1 MTIARYILLTA
12 IAFSPLT
19 ATAQVF
25 TPSQPGL
32 VEGAGSR
39 FPARSQLGA
48 ITDTGVP
55 GGTMPDALSEA
66 EVLLMQGAVAAPGP
80 QTQPETIS
88 LPQVPP
94 ALMPPAGR
102 YNTSPIWQTSISGG
116 YFGIMGAIAQPGVY
130 FHREQRITLG
140 ELLKLSGGPTSTA
153 SGGVRIVRQG
163 RGGLQTFLSP
173 ESKHEIMNGDVVLLE
188 GQRPQGKSGLR
199 DYPKGAAI
207 GDAQPSSSAAA
218 GPKLPPLAHIAFVNL
233 LPQPIVVPVPS
244 DQATLAAV
252 IKWLHQDG
260 ESPPFVRVVAPSPL
274 LRQTSSRPVEQQL
287 LESGSVL
294 VFDPATI
301 KRDRLPPFPPVIGLP
316 APSDTAP
323 IQVPPR
329 DGRVLPPAAGTPAK
343 NIPLPPRQPG
353 TDQPAKAFRAP
364 PPPPEEPD
372 QRSAELPP
380 FGTGG
385 RILAP
390 AENFHESPVQG
401 GPQSGGPL
409 LMMPQS
415 NRPSRSQAT
424 APDSHPRRPV
434 PPKRL
439 DNHRDEEATPAH
451 YEGQTMS
458 WQSRPPVRANEG
470 LPEVEDL
477 GVIQAHGEQGR
488 VDHEFAGP
496 ALELPHPV
504 PNLVDPEPLATVQ
517 PAPAQ
522 AAPAPLKIAT
532 STFSMQIVWFS
543 LGSML
548 LLAVILWG
556 VARWDGPRPVRAAVT
571 AGHASRFRGPAPQ
584 PHGAIPPPPAPLALK
599 RTEPTTTHVAAE
611 APLPIKP
618 VAPAVPEPVRAK
630 PSTPAPS
637 PGQARTISQEEQRLR
652 AHFRDARQTRVAA
665 TPAPVEPAPLPTPPA
680 AKPAL
685 SLSRDEL
692 RLLSGRSSVPA
703 QKILAQIP
711 SLKKT
716 TPSAADHSPA
726 AAGHLL
732 DRILRAHQK
741 R

>member
-1 MTIARYILLTA
+1 MTIARYILLA
-12 IAFSPLT
+12 IMSFAPLT
-19 ATAQVF
+19 ASAQVF
-25 TPSQPGL
+25 TSSQPGM
-32 VEGAGSR
+32 VDGAGNR
-39 FPARSQLGA
+39 FPAGPTANGQ
-48 ITDTGVP
+48 
-55 GGTMPDALSEA
+55 SEA
-66 EVLLMQGAVAAPGP
+66 EVLLMQGAESATEFPV
-80 QTQPETIS
+80 QPETIAS
-88 LPQVPP
+88 GQFPP
-94 ALMPPAGR
+94 GLMPGAPHF
-102 YNTSPIWQTSISGG
+102 NTSPIWQTSISGG

-140 ELLKLSGGPTSTA
+140 ELLKLSGGPTATA

-163 RGGLQTFLSP
+163 RGGLQTFLSA

-188 GQRPQGKSGLR
+188 AQRPQGKSGLR
-199 DYPKGAAI
+199 DYPKGAAM
-207 GDAQPSSSAAA
+207 GDTPPSSSAAA
-218 GPKLPPLAHIAFVNL
+218 APKLPPLAHIAFVNL

-316 APSDTAP
+316 ASSEAAP

-329 DGRVLPPAAGTPAK
+329 DPRVLPPAAGAPAK
-343 NIPLPPRQPG
+343 NNPVPPRQPAA
-353 TDQPAKAFRAP
+353 DQPAKVFRAP

-372 QRSAELPP
+372 QRSAEIPQ
-380 FGTGG
+380 FGTGRRG
-385 RILAP
+385 FAP
-390 AENFHESPVQG
+390 QENFNQG
-401 GPQSGGPL
+401 PSQAGPQSGGPL
-409 LMMPQS
+409 LMMPQP

-439 DNHRDEEATPAH
+439 ENYRDEEATPAH

-470 LPEVEDL
+470 LPEVEDQ

-488 VDHEFAGP
+488 VDDEFAGP

-504 PNLVDPEPLATVQ
+504 PKLVDPEPLATVQ
-517 PAPAQ
+517 SAPTQ
-522 AAPAPLKIAT
+522 AAPAPLKMAT
-532 STFSMQIVWFS
+532 SSFSMQIVWFS

-584 PHGAIPPPPAPLALK
+584 PFGTIPPQPAPLALK
-599 RTEPTTTHVAAE
+599 PTAPTATHVAAE
-611 APLPIKP
+611 APLPMKP
-618 VAPAVPEPVRAK
+618 VAPVIPEPARAN
-630 PSTPAPS
+630 PSTPVPS
-637 PGQARTISQEEQRLR
+637 PSQTRTISQEEQRLR
-652 AHFRDARQTRVAA
+652 AHFRDVRQTRVAA
-665 TPAPVEPAPLPTPPA
+665 TPATAEPAPLPTPPDSRSA
-680 AKPAL
+680 
-685 SLSRDEL
+685 STLSRDEL

-703 QKILAQIP
+703 QKILAQVP
-711 SLKKT
+711 SLKRT
-716 TPSAADHSPA
+716 APSAADQSPA
-726 AAGHLL
+726 AAGQLL